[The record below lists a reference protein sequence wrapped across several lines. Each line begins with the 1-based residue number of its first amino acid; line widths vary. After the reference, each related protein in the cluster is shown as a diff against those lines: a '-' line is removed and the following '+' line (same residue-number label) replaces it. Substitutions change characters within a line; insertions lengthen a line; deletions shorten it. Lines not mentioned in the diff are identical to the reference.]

1 MERAILR
8 NRDFTLI
15 AGRTD
20 RTETARDPDHLLAIL
35 DAHFGLPFR
44 ASRNGLLT
52 FSRAAPRAEVEAA
65 REGRIGGVVLFQGD
79 SFGIAAIASRL
90 QGPLPRASD
99 YEWGPRCVQRIVTCR
114 GSRAALAWI
123 PIGPVALTAFDQ

>member
-44 ASRNGLLT
+44 ASRNRTSDVQPSGRPRDVGDTERDVIEPRGLK
-52 FSRAAPRAEVEAA
+52 R
-65 REGRIGGVVLFQGD
+65 
-79 SFGIAAIASRL
+79 
-90 QGPLPRASD
+90 
-99 YEWGPRCVQRIVTCR
+99 
-114 GSRAALAWI
+114 
-123 PIGPVALTAFDQ
+123 